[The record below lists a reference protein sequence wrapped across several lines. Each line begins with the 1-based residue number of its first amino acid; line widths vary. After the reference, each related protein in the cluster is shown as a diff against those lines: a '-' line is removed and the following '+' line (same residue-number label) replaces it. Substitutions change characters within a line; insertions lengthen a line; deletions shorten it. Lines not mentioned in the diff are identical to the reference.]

1 MHVLGKGCV
10 GRLPRNRE
18 FNCVE
23 EFSEAIVNAL
33 NLHSAN
39 ANNFDIGRTDYE
51 QVSSQ
56 QFWESYARQGRPV
69 VLTGAAQAMGYDLNA
84 WSAMGLA
91 ASYPDYPITLREGG
105 EKGGDYELVETTATT
120 LSNYME
126 SSGKRGTSGKSEYGA
141 NNYLHPD
148 LVKRIVLPDIGYPS
162 HVFRLMDTRLWIST
176 PSSTVEDGTA
186 LHQDLQDNAV
196 LMLGGRKTFYLQPP
210 HEVEHARSVTPF
222 LRSAVDG
229 SGGNV
234 GGGSG
239 GSGGRSISS
248 GVSIDLDPG
257 DLLFLPAGWWHRT
270 KCLPGDGTVSIN
282 FFMSA
287 CFAALGVVVP
297 KLVES
302 DWLLLKEQEESGPK
316 IHSR

>member
-1 MHVLGKGCV
+1 MQVGKGCV

-33 NLHSAN
+33 NLHSAKAE
-39 ANNFDIGRTDYE
+39 ANNFDIVRTDYE
-51 QVSSQ
+51 QISSQ

-69 VLTGAAQAMGYDLNA
+69 VLTGAAQAMGYDLDA

-91 ASYPDYPITLREGG
+91 ATYPDYPITLREGG
-105 EKGGDYELVETTATT
+105 EKGGNYELVETTATT

-126 SSGKRGTSGKSEYGA
+126 SSGKSGKSEYGA

-162 HVFRLMDTRLWIST
+162 HVYRLMDTRLWIST

-210 HEVEHARSVTPF
+210 HEVEQARSVTPF

-229 SGGNV
+229 SGGNF
-234 GGGSG
+234 S
-239 GSGGRSISS
+239 GSGGRSS

-302 DWLLLKEQEESGPK
+302 DWLLLQEESGRPK